1 MLAWLSI
8 DTWLISVISIA
19 YLAVLFVVAQW
30 GQNQAIDRWR
40 HRPWVYSLSLGVCC
54 TSWAFYGTVGQAAT
68 TGAWLAPI
76 YIGSILCL
84 VLAWPMLM
92 RTLQIVKSQN
102 LTSIADFIACRYDR
116 SPKIAASVAIV
127 SLLGTIPYIALQ
139 LRAISTSFDL
149 VTGTFQSGIS
159 TAFVVTI
166 VLIVFSIL
174 FGTRQLSASKNNQGL
189 VLAIAFSSVV
199 KLFALTAIGI
209 FATFYIFDGLNDLIT
224 QGQTLKQSTQPSS
237 GYLVL
242 SQVILGAI
250 TIYALPQEFHMMMIE
265 NHHQKELK
273 AARWMVPTYL
283 LLINAFVLPIA
294 LAGQISFPGGSVDA
308 DTYVLTLPLFYQQ
321 AWLGIL
327 VYVGGLAAATAMVI
341 VAAIVLST
349 MISTE
354 ILTPLL
360 LRLPRF
366 SSQQTPQLAGIL
378 LNLRRISI
386 AAILLSAFGFERYL
400 DQQNHLASIG
410 LLSFVLLSQF
420 APAAVGALYWRRAT
434 TQGAFIGLMVGS
446 LVWLYTLLL
455 PVIFPDALWVQAGPL
470 GLDWLTPT
478 ALLGLTGLDSVSHG
492 VFYSLAA
499 NIGCFVLLSLL
510 RDQSVGE
517 VLQADLFVNRKQ
529 VQLERHLSVDDLA
542 SLLHRFINKQEADS
556 LLQRAKNVGVDA
568 PALAITQAQL
578 VDYTRLKLS
587 GVLGSASTRMVMNA
601 ASRSQQVQLE
611 DVVSIVDE
619 ASQIFEFN
627 RELLQSG
634 VENIEQGISVVDA
647 DMRLV
652 AWNQRYIELLDYPCE
667 LVKAGISIEK
677 LLRYNIARGIIV
689 GDEVQE
695 LIEKRLAHMRS
706 GSSHHFQRTMLDGRV
721 LEIRG
726 QAMPGGGFVSTF
738 SDITAHIQA
747 EKALQLANETLE
759 KRVESR
765 TQELAKAKAEAEAA
779 NSSKTRFLAA
789 ASHDLMQPFNALTL
803 FTEMLKQR
811 VKSTELH
818 DLATHIEDSLNVV
831 ESLLSDLVEISRL
844 DASSL
849 KTEKSQFAIDDI
861 LSTLVNEFKALS
873 IQQGIDFKYQ
883 VSSCT
888 VQSDQRLLRRI
899 VQNFLSNALHYSP
912 AGAAYRQQSV
922 NEVNGGERATSHDS
936 VAFVPRVLLGVRRS
950 PSSLILQV
958 WDNGPGIPVDKQAT
972 IFGEFERLEQ
982 TRDIPGLG
990 LGLAIS
996 DRIAKLLG
1004 IHISVH
1010 SEVGKGTCFSVEV
1023 PRVLGQ
1029 KKATNVLSFTRDDE
1043 LTGDGLNLSVLVID
1057 NDELMLKAL
1066 SSLLEEWG
1074 CHVIGAKDLS
1084 SALAQL
1090 AALNENGAA
1099 ALDVMPVSE
1108 PAQPQT
1114 GQKVSLP
1121 RLIIA
1126 DYHLDDS
1133 QNGVDLVQQLLV
1145 RHKGLN
1151 QLKPACIICSAD
1163 PSESVR
1169 QHTSSAQF
1177 SFVRKP
1183 IKAIALKRLIKQ
1195 LS

>member
-1 MLAWLSI
+1 M
-8 DTWLISVISIA
+8 
-19 YLAVLFVVAQW
+19 
-30 GQNQAIDRWR
+30 
-40 HRPWVYSLSLGVCC
+40 YSLSLGVCC

-76 YIGSILCL
+76 YIGSIICL

-92 RTLQIVKSQN
+92 RTLLIIKNQN
-102 LTSIADFIACRYDR
+102 LTSIADFIACRFDR
-116 SPKIAASVAIV
+116 SPKIAATVAMV
-127 SLLGTIPYIALQ
+127 SLFGTIPYIALQ

-149 VTGTFQSGIS
+149 LTGTFQSGIS
-159 TAFVVTI
+159 TAFIVTI
-166 VLIVFSIL
+166 VLIIFSIL
-174 FGTRQLSASKNNQGL
+174 FGTRQLSASKHNQGL

-199 KLFALTAIGI
+199 KLFALTTVGI
-209 FATFYIFDGLNDLIT
+209 FATFYVFDGFSDLLS
-224 QGQTLKQSTQPSS
+224 QGQHLPPSTGENSV
-237 GYLVL
+237 YFVL
-242 SQVILGAI
+242 SQILLGAI

-265 NHHQKELK
+265 NHHAKELK
-273 AARWMVPTYL
+273 VARWMVPLYL

-294 LAGQISFPGGSVDA
+294 LAGQLSFPGGSVDA

-321 AWLGIL
+321 AWLGVL
-327 VYVGGLAAATAMVI
+327 VYIGGLAAATAMVI

-360 LRLPRF
+360 LRLPKF
-366 SSQQTPQLAGIL
+366 SSQQMPQLSGIL

-386 AAILLSAFGFERYL
+386 AAILLSAFAFERYI

-420 APAAVGALYWRRAT
+420 FPAAVGALYWRRAT
-434 TQGAFIGLMVGS
+434 TQGAFCGMLMGS

-455 PVIFPDALWVQAGPL
+455 PATFPDVAWVTQGLWHIP
-470 GLDWLTPT
+470 WLTPT
-478 ALLGLTGLDSVSHG
+478 ALLGLSGLDNISHG
-492 VFYSLAA
+492 LFYSLLV
-499 NIGCFVLLSLL
+499 NVGCFVLISLMK
-510 RDQSVGE
+510 DQSVGE
-517 VLQADLFVNRKQ
+517 VLQADVFVNRKQ
-529 VQLERHLSVDDLA
+529 VALERHLSIEDQA
-542 SLLHRFINKQEADS
+542 SLLHRFINKEEADA
-556 LLQRAKNVGVDA
+556 LLVRAK
-568 PALAITQAQL
+568 ALGSELQLQARREEL

-601 ASRSQQVQLE
+601 ASRSQQVPLE

-619 ASQIFEFN
+619 ANQIFEFN

-652 AWNQRYIELLDYPCE
+652 AWNKRYIELLDYPKDY
-667 LVKAGISIEK
+667 VKAGIPIEK
-677 LLRYNIARGIIV
+677 LLRFNIKRGIIV
-689 GDEVQE
+689 GDEAHE
-695 LIEKRLAHMRS
+695 LVEKRLAHMRS
-706 GSSHHFQRTMLDGRV
+706 GSPHHFLRTMLDGKV

-738 SDITAHIQA
+738 TDITTHIQA

-765 TQELAKAKAEAEAA
+765 TRELAKAKAEAEAA

-811 VKSTELH
+811 VTSTELK
-818 DLATHIEDSLNVV
+818 DLATHIEASLNVV

-844 DASSL
+844 DSSNL
-849 KTEKSQFAIDDI
+849 KTELSQFALDDL

-873 IQQGIDFKYQ
+873 TEQGIDFSYQ
-883 VSSCT
+883 FSSCF

-899 VQNFLSNALHYSP
+899 IQNFLSNAFHYSP
-912 AGAAYRQQSV
+912 AGMVNRQGYALQGSRWNSTV
-922 NEVNGGERATSHDS
+922 AKLNES
-936 VAFVPRVLLGVRRS
+936 AFVPKVLLGVRRLKQ
-950 PSSLILQV
+950 SLLIQV
-958 WDNGPGIPVDKQAT
+958 WDNGPGIPSDKQQA
-972 IFGEFERLEQ
+972 IFAEFERLEL
-982 TRDIPGLG
+982 TREIPGLG
-990 LGLAIS
+990 LGLAIC

-1004 IHISVH
+1004 INIYLH
-1010 SEVGKGTCFSVEV
+1010 SEVGRGTCFSVEV
-1023 PRVLGQ
+1023 PRVWEQ
-1029 KKATNVLSFTRDDE
+1029 KKPMNVVTLHSEEE
-1043 LTGDGLNLSVLVID
+1043 LTSDCFNICVLVID
-1057 NDELMLKAL
+1057 NDELMLKAI
-1066 SSLLEEWG
+1066 SSLLLDWG
-1074 CHVIGAKDLS
+1074 CHVLTARDKT
-1084 SALAQL
+1084 SAEQQLAQQ
-1090 AALNENGAA
+1090 
-1099 ALDVMPVSE
+1099 V
-1108 PAQPQT
+1108 QP
-1114 GQKVSLP
+1114 K
-1121 RLIIA
+1121 LIIA
-1126 DYHLDDS
+1126 DYHLDDE
-1133 QNGVDLVQQLLV
+1133 QNGVDLVQMLLDCPV
-1145 RHKGLN
+1145 FSLQR
-1151 QLKPACIICSAD
+1151 PTCIICSAD

-1183 IKAIALKRLIKQ
+1183 VKAIALKRIIKQ